1 MLKREVRW
9 GYFPFGASANFK
21 ICFRTHVAIT
31 CENVEG
37 VSLKRACL
45 KKPETEEDVK
55 ILQSPQTSDQTPILI
70 IFEILAG
77 APSQKKMIMTK
88 STTF

>member
-70 IFEILAG
+70 TG
-77 APSQKKMIMTK
+77 APSQEKMIMTK